1 MTTAAPIS
9 AVTALYGTDPVT
21 DLADTYARMV
31 DELAAMVEQDD
42 ALATGFVG
50 SMLARRLGALH
61 LELDEMT
68 TVVPSAR
75 DLLDL
80 ADEVDELL
88 TAVGQV
94 AASIAN
100 PATVRALEAPL
111 AELIKALTELVP
123 ASFGPKAGAR

>member
-31 DELAAMVEQDD
+31 DELAAMVEHDD
-42 ALATGFVG
+42 ELAGGFMG

-68 TVVPSAR
+68 TTSPSPR

-94 AASIAN
+94 AATVDN
-100 PATVRALEAPL
+100 PAAVRALEAPL
-111 AELIKALTELVP
+111 AELVDALTELVP
-123 ASFGPKAGAR
+123 ASKAATR